1 MLQWSLEPGECALKA
16 KILIIDDDKTLLSF
30 LSEFL
35 NDKYDVVTAN
45 SGPEALRKAYSEQ
58 PRIVILDVMMPGMDG
73 WEVIARLRELSTI
86 PIILLTGKTAE
97 ADKLRGF
104 SMGID
109 DYVTKPFSFAELS
122 ARIAAVLS
130 RAQRRT
136 GSLENVI
143 LIENLIIDLNR
154 REVRL
159 ENELLN
165 LTPTEFRLLEILAR
179 KHGKAVSEEE
189 LTKMIWGQYRS
200 EDSTVLRRYIWSLR
214 NKIEKD
220 PANPT
225 WIVNVRGYGYMLE

>member
-136 GSLENVI
+136 GSLE
-143 LIENLIIDLNR
+143 
-154 REVRL
+154 
-159 ENELLN
+159 
-165 LTPTEFRLLEILAR
+165 
-179 KHGKAVSEEE
+179 K
-189 LTKMIWGQYRS
+189 
-200 EDSTVLRRYIWSLR
+200 RYS
-214 NKIEKD
+214 N
-220 PANPT
+220 
-225 WIVNVRGYGYMLE
+225 

>member
-1 MLQWSLEPGECALKA
+1 MKH
-16 KILIIDDDKTLLSF
+16 KILLVDDDKTLLSF

-35 NDKYDVVTAN
+35 SDKFEVVTAN

-58 PRIVILDVMMPGMDG
+58 PRMVVLDVMMPGMDG
-73 WEVIARLRELSTI
+73 WEVVARLRELSTI

-104 SMGID
+104 SLGID

-136 GSLENVI
+136 GTLENVI
-143 LIENLIIDLNR
+143 IVDRLIIDLNR

-159 ENELLN
+159 ENDLIN

-179 KHGKAVSEEE
+179 RHGKAVSEEE
-189 LTKMIWGQYRS
+189 LTKKIWGQYRS

-214 NKIEKD
+214 NKIEED
-220 PANPT
+220 PANPH